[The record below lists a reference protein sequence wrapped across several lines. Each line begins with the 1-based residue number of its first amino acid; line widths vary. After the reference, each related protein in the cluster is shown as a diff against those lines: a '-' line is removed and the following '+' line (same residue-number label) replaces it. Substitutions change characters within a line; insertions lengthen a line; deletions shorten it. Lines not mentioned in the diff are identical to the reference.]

1 MKAIIYTKYG
11 PPEVLQLKEVE
22 KPTPRDNEI
31 LIRIHATTAHIGDVR
46 MRIPDPFLARLV
58 NGLFKPKK
66 IPVLGLDLAGEI
78 EETRKRSYPI

>member
-58 NGLFKPKK
+58 NGLLNPKRYLC
-66 IPVLGLDLAGEI
+66 LGSIWLG
-78 EETRKRSYPI
+78 K